1 MISQLIRCSIA
12 RWKVLQKFNNHGGAT
27 TVYVTDY
34 TANALV
40 YPVQGTWCPPE
51 LHGRVFQCDMWDDAR
66 NIAKMMTPGEYW
78 YLHNVRAKW
87 STSHYMEGTMQLA
100 EKVTQL
106 DETKLEVHIHLRA
119 LLASVSRSMMLEQ
132 TDTFFRR
139 KIEFE
144 LNKSNLTTGSAS
156 SHVFPEML
164 LQDVEGST
172 SFLTCIVEVFHFLS
186 NHMHAYRVPGSCSTT
201 TSTRGTV
208 ILYTSPITHTILTYQ
223 LPSQQPIGRTILN
236 TAC

>member
-1 MISQLIRCSIA
+1 M
-12 RWKVLQKFNNHGGAT
+12 LQKFNNHGGAT

-40 YPVQGTWCPPE
+40 YSVQGNWCPPE
-51 LHGRVFQCDMWDDAR
+51 LHGRVLQCDMWDDAR
-66 NIAKMMTPGEYW
+66 NIANMMTPGEYW

-87 STSHYMEGTMQLA
+87 SPSHYMEGTMQLA

-106 DETKLEVHIHLRA
+106 DETKLETQPHLRA
-119 LLASVSRSMMLEQ
+119 LLASVSRNMMREQ
-132 TDTFFRR
+132 TDTFLRR
-139 KIEFE
+139 KMEFE
-144 LNKSNLTTGSAS
+144 LNKPSLTTGSAS
-156 SHVFPEML
+156 LHIFPEML

-186 NHMHAYRVPGSCSTT
+186 NYIHAHRVPSCSTT

-208 ILYTSPITHTILTYQ
+208 ILYT
-223 LPSQQPIGRTILN
+223 
-236 TAC
+236 